1 MYSELDELLLEE
13 TTVDSWYDDGF
24 SIAQDILNQF
34 SSYDWQELSN
44 EVLNKDLDWQ
54 KKLVYCLDNQ
64 RIEEELNIICK
75 LIFIDDEELFEM
87 CIDALR
93 AFDNELGRSFIKK
106 NPEIII
112 EVEKQMDIIGNAK
125 KRVLEDFL
133 KKFKIS

>member
-1 MYSELDELLLEE
+1 MYNELDELLSEE

-34 SSYDWQELSN
+34 SSYDWQELLN
-44 EVLNKDLDWQ
+44 EVLSKDLDWQ
-54 KKLVYCLDNQ
+54 KKLVYCIDNQ
-64 RIEEELNIICK
+64 SIEEELNIICK

-93 AFDNELGRSFIKK
+93 AFDNELGGSFIKK

-112 EVEKQMDIIGNAK
+112 EVQKRMDIAGNAT
-125 KRVLEDFL
+125 KRILEDFL
-133 KKFKIS
+133 KKFTIL

>member
-1 MYSELDELLLEE
+1 MYKELDELLLEE

-34 SSYDWQELSN
+34 SSDDWQELLN

-54 KKLVYCLDNQ
+54 KKLVYCIDNQ
-64 RIEEELNIICK
+64 GIEEELNIIYK
-75 LIFIDDEELFEM
+75 LILIDDEELFEM

-93 AFDNELGRSFIKK
+93 AFDNELGHSFIKN
-106 NPEIII
+106 NPQIIM
-112 EVEKQMDIIGNAK
+112 EVKKRMGLTGNAM

-133 KKFKIS
+133 RKFKIL

>member
-1 MYSELDELLLEE
+1 MYNELDELLLEE

-34 SSYDWQELSN
+34 SNDDWQELSN
-44 EVLNKDLDWQ
+44 EVLKKDLDWQ

-64 RIEEELNIICK
+64 VIEEELNIICK
-75 LIFIDDEELFEM
+75 LILIDDEELFEM

-93 AFDNELGRSFIKK
+93 AFDNELGHSFIKK
-106 NPEIII
+106 NPQIVI
-112 EVEKQMDIIGNAK
+112 EVEKKINITGNAT

-133 KKFKIS
+133 RKFVIE

>member
-1 MYSELDELLLEE
+1 MYNELDELLLEE

-34 SSYDWQELSN
+34 SSDDWQELLN

-54 KKLVYCLDNQ
+54 KKLVYCIDNQ
-64 RIEEELNIICK
+64 GIEEELNIIYK
-75 LIFIDDEELFEM
+75 LILIDDEELFEM

-93 AFDNELGRSFIKK
+93 AFDNELGHSFIKN
-106 NPEIII
+106 NPQIIM
-112 EVEKQMDIIGNAK
+112 EVKKRMDVTGNAM

-133 KKFKIS
+133 RKFTII